1 MTLAEG
7 KIGTTY
13 TIKKVVTDDEELDD
27 FLFTLGC
34 YEGEKITIISMISKS
49 FVVSIKD
56 GRYNID
62 TNLAGVIA
70 VEE

>member
-13 TIKKVVTDDEELDD
+13 TIKKVLTDDEELDD

-34 YEGEKITIISMISKS
+34 YEGEKITIISNISKS
-49 FVVSIKD
+49 LVVTIKD

-62 TNLAGVIA
+62 TDLGGVIE
-70 VEE
+70 VFE